1 MLHWRRGVVH
11 PALAELLIILLCF
24 ASAVSFTAAGN
35 VGVNYG
41 MLANN
46 LPSPLEVAQMLLA
59 TPLRNVKL
67 YTADQATL
75 QAFAH
80 AGLKVAVGVPNEEIL
95 LLASNVTSAQSWV
108 QNNVVA
114 YMPATQ
120 FNYIIV
126 GNEVLTV
133 SPELSSSLVPAMTNL
148 HTALVNLQLAGELK
162 ISTPHNLAVLGPN
175 SFPPSVGTF
184 NSNVSTTMQTVLAFL
199 SQTNSSFMVN
209 AYPYFAYIANPIT
222 ISLDFATFQ
231 QPLNGTAAGIITDI
245 NTGLQYMNLL
255 DAQLDSV
262 FSAMER
268 LGYHDIPITVSE
280 TGWPSNGDPDE
291 IGWGI
296 ANAQTYN
303 GNLIKHINSNV
314 GTPLRPGAS
323 IDAFI
328 FALFNED
335 LKPGPTTERNFGLF
349 NPDEIAVYDVGL
361 LETVGTAPV
370 FPGSPSSPPIE
381 NSSPPAVPIPP
392 GWSAPSYN
400 PPYSV
405 GAAPQPTP
413 VYFYPP
419 PAPSVPNA
427 YPAPVAFAPTVP
439 TAPPWTTTTPNA
451 PAYGPP
457 TPPAPTATAPVYGP
471 PTTPLTPLAP
481 IVQTPPHTKTWCV
494 AKPGADV
501 QDLSNALNYACGQGA
516 ANCVPIQPGNQ
527 CYEPNTLASHATYA
541 FNSYYQLNGGNYW
554 NCYFGDTGIISI
566 TDPSYDGCAFP

>member
-1 MLHWRRGVVH
+1 MSISCCRKIGKFSHLTLSLLFLALSLHSSFLSVQTAVV
-11 PALAELLIILLCF
+11 
-24 ASAVSFTAAGN
+24 TAGN

-231 QPLNGTAAGIITDI
+231 QPLNATAAGISTDI

-268 LGYHDIPITVSE
+268 LGYHDIPITISE

-291 IGWGI
+291 VGWGI

-361 LETVGTAPV
+361 VETVQTLPV
-370 FPGSPSSPPIE
+370 G
-381 NSSPPAVPIPP
+381 
-392 GWSAPSYN
+392 
-400 PPYSV
+400 
-405 GAAPQPTP
+405 
-413 VYFYPP
+413 
-419 PAPSVPNA
+419 
-427 YPAPVAFAPTVP
+427 
-439 TAPPWTTTTPNA
+439 
-451 PAYGPP
+451 
-457 TPPAPTATAPVYGP
+457 
-471 PTTPLTPLAP
+471 
-481 IVQTPPHTKTWCV
+481 KTWCV